1 MDRVHGGVLN
11 LSFSNDPSSLLARY
25 TAAKSLIKKSQVL
38 NTLILDG
45 SLLRDVPH
53 EMELQGLSTL
63 TYLSLAGN
71 LIDHLDLG
79 ASTGWISKNLINMS
93 FEANQLHTVNELPRT
108 VTSINLSRNRLHEF
122 PLCLLNC
129 TRLLTLKIGWNLL
142 VSVPESIAILTK
154 LRDLSIECCRIH
166 SLPASMLRMTSLQL
180 IDLNGNEDIDGPPL
194 VWINGLK
201 PFETLAVCRQWWQL
215 LGDVHVIGTLELADR
230 CLEYLPGSSTGL
242 KYVEVISASNN
253 SIRQLSSYWWIDPSV
268 RVPEEIIL
276 NGNCITDKAAES
288 LLLYGRGI
296 KVLRMNKNKLE
307 NPVFGNIGD
316 TLGHLE
322 MAQNTLKCFPRSLVR
337 LTTLETL
344 DLRWNSIG
352 DFDDA
357 SCLALSRLKELNF
370 SVYQMQ
376 NDCWQGD
383 FIYENRSEIT
393 SNAWVLCRTQWLKM
407 MADDSSRSFRFHVDY
422 TGHQRAL
429 FPCIPGLWMQEASV
443 NVQKITSLFL
453 NRCNLRFL
461 AGWIE
466 RLDCLVNLDI
476 SFNAID
482 FLPSELGRLYRL
494 KSCVA
499 KNNEIASL
507 AGNILLLP
515 SLGNFD
521 VSCNRLEGVPL
532 SCRHPPGLM
541 FLNASHNQ
549 FKQFPFFCWGNNLNS
564 IVLSSCFLSEFP
576 LDLFLNVP
584 KLEVLWIDH
593 NSLRSIPLT
602 GWCELKSLVSLRIN
616 SNFLKFIP
624 SEIAC
629 LHHTLTDFRFDDNQ
643 LTMIS
648 SNSSSWSASAML
660 EYLLSLDES
669 KETRVCNIAF
679 QYLSDVPR
687 QLSVEVSHLTA
698 LDISSSR
705 PSSRCLGPQL
715 LGMHHLKLIKADF
728 CDLTDI
734 LPEIKDCRSLVIL
747 SILDNP
753 IVRINEQIGFIDSLR
768 EIRLSDCVMTTMS
781 FPPSSLL
788 KSRVDESDQNVLMF
802 LKKYAKHLDDSTV
815 DISNFQVSTIPIQI
829 FERAR
834 QITQISAHH
843 NNISYIPKWL
853 NILPLSYLDLSFN
866 LIKELEDHIL
876 LLSELRALHLENNPI
891 VTLPLFF
898 GLLTNL
904 KCLNV
909 SSCPLQKLPD
919 TLSRLI
925 NLETLNVSKTQLSD
939 IESFFFPE
947 WKRLQSLNI
956 KKTRIYHL
964 HNTLKHCAEL
974 QLLEVDADMIRSP
987 PEAIIRTGIASTLRY
1002 CDMSFQAQQ
1011 GLIVYDFS
1019 KRQMVDWPVD
1029 LCDPEYSRLVIGT
1042 YFSDDEHVV

>member
-1 MDRVHGGVLN
+1 MDKVHGGVLN
-11 LSFSNDPSSLLARY
+11 LSFSNDPFSLLARF

-45 SLLRDVPH
+45 SLLRDLPH
-53 EMELQGLSTL
+53 DMELQSVSTL

-71 LIDHLDLG
+71 LIDHLDFG
-79 ASTGWISKNLINMS
+79 PSTGWTSKNLINVS
-93 FEANQLHTVNELPRT
+93 FEANQIHTVKEIPKT
-108 VTSINLSRNRLHEF
+108 VTSINLSRNHLHEF
-122 PLCLLNC
+122 PQCLLNC

-142 VSVPESIAILTK
+142 VSVPESIVVLTK

-166 SLPASMLRMTSLQL
+166 SLPASMLRMTSLQS

-194 VWINGLK
+194 VWIDGLS
-201 PFETLAVCRQWWQL
+201 PLETLAVCRQWWQI
-215 LGDVHVIGTLELADR
+215 LGDVPVTGTLELADK

-242 KYVEVISASNN
+242 KSVDVISASNN

-296 KVLRMNKNKLE
+296 KVLLLNKNKLQ

-316 TLGHLE
+316 TLCHLE
-322 MAQNTLKCFPRSLVR
+322 MAQNTLQKFPPSLFR

-344 DLRWNSIG
+344 DLRWNSIR

-370 SVYQMQ
+370 AVYQMQ

-383 FIYENRSEIT
+383 FIYENRAEIT
-393 SNAWVLCRTQWLKM
+393 SNAWVLCRTEWLKM
-407 MADDSSRSFRFHVDY
+407 MADNSSRSFKFHVDY
-422 TGHQRAL
+422 TGHNRAL

-453 NRCNLRFL
+453 NRCNLRIL

-466 RLDCLVNLDI
+466 HLDCLVNLDI
-476 SFNAID
+476 SFNAVD

-499 KNNEIASL
+499 TNNEIASL

-521 VSCNRLEGVPL
+521 ISCNRLDGVPL
-532 SCRHPPGLM
+532 SCRHPPGLI

-549 FKQFPFFCWGNNLNS
+549 FKRFPFFCWGNNLNS

-576 LDLFLNVP
+576 LDLFPNVP

-593 NSLRSIPLT
+593 NLLTSIPLN
-602 GWCELKSLVSLRIN
+602 GWFELSSLVSLRIN
-616 SNFLKFIP
+616 SNFLEFIS

-629 LHHTLTDFRFDDNQ
+629 LHHTLTDFRFDENP
-643 LTMIS
+643 LSMIAP
-648 SNSSSWSASAML
+648 NSSTWSESAML
-660 EYLLSLDES
+660 EYLLSIHES
-669 KETRVCNIAF
+669 KGTRVCNIAF
-679 QYLSDVPR
+679 HYLCDVPR

-715 LGMHHLKLIKADF
+715 VGMHHLKLIKADF

-734 LPEIKDCRSLVIL
+734 LPEINHCRSLVIL

-788 KSRVDESDQNVLMF
+788 HSRVDESDQNVLMF
-802 LKKYAKHLDDSTV
+802 LKKYAKHLNDSTV
-815 DISNFQVSTIPIQI
+815 DISNFEVSTIPIQI
-829 FERAR
+829 FERSH
-834 QITQISAHH
+834 QITRISAHH

-853 NILPLSYLDLSFN
+853 NNLPLNFLDLSFN
-866 LIKELEDHIL
+866 LIKVLEEHIL
-876 LLSELRALHLENNPI
+876 LLSQLRTLHLEHNPI
-891 VTLPLFF
+891 DALPLFF

-904 KCLNV
+904 RCLNV
-909 SSCPLQKLPD
+909 SQCPLQKLPD

-925 NLETLNVSKTQLSD
+925 HLETLNVSKTQLSN
-939 IESFFFPE
+939 IESHFFCE
-947 WKRLQSLNI
+947 WKHLESLNI
-956 KKTRIYHL
+956 KETRVFHL
-964 HNTLKHCAEL
+964 HNTLKHCTRL
-974 QLLEVDADMIRSP
+974 KLLEVDTERIISP
-987 PEAIIRTGIASTLRY
+987 PEAIIRTGIASTLQY
-1002 CDMSFQAQQ
+1002 CAMSFQAQQ

-1019 KRQMVDWPVD
+1019 KRLMVEWPVD
-1029 LCDPEYSRLVIGT
+1029 LCDLEYSRHVIGT
-1042 YFSDDEHVV
+1042 LFEVYECSY